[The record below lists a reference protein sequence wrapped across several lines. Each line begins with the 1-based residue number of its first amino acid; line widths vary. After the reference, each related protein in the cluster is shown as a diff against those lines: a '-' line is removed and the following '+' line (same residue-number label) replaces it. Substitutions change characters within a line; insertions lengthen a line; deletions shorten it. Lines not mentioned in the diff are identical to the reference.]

1 MTPVAGASGSGLLS
15 PMTPRQAISPDWA
28 QLLSEGP
35 IALGYDVATSE
46 KGVSNPSAVNVMQ
59 RDGRVAISRLVVSW
73 KTREPAVARQV
84 LSCILDDIQRVGK
97 KPRRL
102 VIDSSNEKYYAADV
116 RTFFRARCPVELV
129 AGGQKLTFR
138 GESLDAKSLLGNM
151 YVSAIEDALLLLPAG
166 EWIEFDHR
174 LVKVEA
180 GRFVTDLGPGGE
192 HGDTFDAGKLSYW
205 GLNSGGSTRAHAT
218 QVGTGVASPSSSSL
232 KNRAGLIGP
241 IRGRRFGN
249 DARTINS

>member
-1 MTPVAGASGSGLLS
+1 
-15 PMTPRQAISPDWA
+15 MTPRDAISPHWA
-28 QLLSEGP
+28 HLLSDGP
-35 IALGYDVATSE
+35 ISLGYDVATSE

-59 RDGRVAISRLVVSW
+59 RDGRVSISRLVVAW

-84 LSCILDDIQRVGK
+84 LTCILDDIQSTGR

-102 VIDSSNEKYYAADV
+102 VIDASNEKYFAADI
-116 RTFFRARCPVELV
+116 RTFFRSRCPVELV

-166 EWIEFDHR
+166 DWIEFDHR

-180 GRFVTDLGPGGE
+180 GRFVTDLGPTGE
-192 HGDTFDAGKLSYW
+192 HGDTFDAGKLAYW
-205 GLNSGGSTRAHAT
+205 GLNTGGGGKAQAAA
-218 QVGTGVASPSSSSL
+218 VGTGISSPSSSL

-241 IRGRRFGN
+241 IRGRRFGH
-249 DARTINS
+249 DARKLNS